1 MASVRYIVN
10 DVDES
15 VSFYRDRL
23 GFAVEKHNP
32 GKFAALKHEDLQLF
46 INAPGAGSAGKAG
59 GNPQPGG
66 WSRFMIVTKNLD
78 RTIDELRK
86 AGASFR
92 GEIAEA
98 GAGRQILLQDP
109 SGNVVELF
117 EYADRSSH

>member
-10 DVDES
+10 DIDES
-15 VSFYRDRL
+15 VAFYRDRL
-23 GFAVEKHNP
+23 GFSVEKHNP
-32 GKFAALKHEDLQLF
+32 GKFAALKFQDLQLF
-46 INAPGAGSAGKAG
+46 LNAPGAGSAGKAG
-59 GNPQPGG
+59 GDPKPGG

-78 RTIDELRK
+78 GMIGELRN

-98 GAGRQILLQDP
+98 GAGRQILLHDP

-117 EYADRSSH
+117 EYATRSS

>member
-15 VSFYRDRL
+15 VVFYRDRL
-23 GFAVEKHNP
+23 GFAVDKHNP
-32 GKFAALKHEDLQLF
+32 GKFAALKRDDLTLF
-46 INAPGAGSAGKAG
+46 INAPGAGSAGRAG

-66 WSRFMIVTKNLD
+66 WSRFMIVTKDLD
-78 RTIDELRK
+78 GMIDGLRK

-117 EYADRSSH
+117 EYGEGKG